1 MMKNYLNQI
10 KLGILFCFKELA
22 FANTCGEFAY
32 EQRFTTPSPLTPCF
46 TLQFS
51 KSFEYIKIVFM
62 VFMGFFAF
70 EANAQIVQ
78 ASSVNEIKTYAS
90 QFDGEN
96 TLILFDLDYVL
107 FVPRDSVLRYA
118 GEKDNYRSKHLK
130 AIFKD
135 FQGKEIALNGR
146 KVPMAEYLTSQI
158 LSSIK
163 VELLSLD
170 MPNFVNELDAQKMTI
185 VGFTANSSGNYGI
198 VQNEAQLHLS
208 RLKSLGYHFKDNGDL
223 LKEDFPK
230 CISRVIFTNKIDK
243 GKVLLGFLEQLNKN
257 YKNII
262 FVDDHLKNLISVQ
275 NVLKD
280 KYPQI
285 NYLGIHYTELKD
297 KNEVLNQ
304 DIADKQFQ
312 VLSQDHIW
320 LSDDEAQARL
330 KMRSIRNSD

>member
-1 MMKNYLNQI
+1 MKNYLNQI
-10 KLGILFCFKELA
+10 KLGI
-22 FANTCGEFAY
+22 
-32 EQRFTTPSPLTPCF
+32 
-46 TLQFS
+46 
-51 KSFEYIKIVFM
+51 KIGFM

-78 ASSVNEIKTYAS
+78 ASSVNEIKTYTS

-96 TLILFDLDYVL
+96 TLVLFDLDYVL

-135 FQGKEIALNGR
+135 FQGKEIVLNGC
-146 KVPMAEYLTSQI
+146 KVPMEEYLTSQI
-158 LSSIK
+158 LSSSK
-163 VELLSLD
+163 VELVSSD
-170 MPNFVNELDAQKMTI
+170 MPSFVNELDSQKMTI
-185 VGFTANSSGNYGI
+185 VGFTANSSGKYGI

-208 RLKSLGYHFKDNGDL
+208 RLKSLGYHFKDNDDL
-223 LKEDFPK
+223 LKGYFPE
-230 CISRVIFTNKIDK
+230 CISRVIFTNKTDK

-257 YKNII
+257 YKNIVL
-262 FVDDHLKNLISVQ
+262 VDDRLKNLISVQ

-280 KYPQI
+280 KDPQI

-312 VLSQDHIW
+312 VLSQEHIW

-330 KMRSIRNSD
+330 NRSFVRNLRFYNFR